1 MSALRLSVLFALTF
15 ALAIPGIAAAQEE
28 AAAAPAAPRGR
39 GSRLHGDLVM
49 LGRAAQALSR
59 ARFAALDG

>member
-28 AAAAPAAPRGR
+28 AAAAPAAPG
-39 GSRLHGDLVM
+39 GGTHGFTAIL
-49 LGRAAQALSR
+49 
-59 ARFAALDG
+59 